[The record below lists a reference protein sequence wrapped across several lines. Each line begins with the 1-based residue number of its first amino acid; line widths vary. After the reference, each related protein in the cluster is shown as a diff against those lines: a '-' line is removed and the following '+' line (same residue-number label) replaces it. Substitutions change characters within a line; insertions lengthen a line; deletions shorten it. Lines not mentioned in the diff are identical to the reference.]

1 MLKLILNITNVVLDR
16 AHDGVNALKFLF
28 LLTDADHADITT
40 SFVEGD
46 VVDGHSLLLRNVT

>member
-1 MLKLILNITNVVLDR
+1 MLDITNVVLDG
-16 AHDGVNALKFLF
+16 AYDGVDALELLF

-46 VVDGHSLLLRNVT
+46 VIDGHSLLLRNVT